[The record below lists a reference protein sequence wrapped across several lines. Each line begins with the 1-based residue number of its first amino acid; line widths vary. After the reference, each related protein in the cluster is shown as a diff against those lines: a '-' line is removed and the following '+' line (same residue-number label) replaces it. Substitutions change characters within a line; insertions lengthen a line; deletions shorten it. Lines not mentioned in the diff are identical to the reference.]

1 MNQIRPGSYSIL
13 PDVIKNLLIINGLF
27 FLAQMTFET
36 VYNIRLEDLLG
47 LRYVAADAFKPYQII
62 TYMFLHGDFGHLFF
76 NMFALWM
83 FGATMENHWG
93 PKKFLIY
100 YLVTGIGAAIVHY
113 IVVYFQM
120 APSLNEV
127 NNLISNPTLPNFHEF
142 LSSVNFEVRSY
153 EMQEHLSKALKVV
166 QSATDVNVKQ
176 TIIDFASIYKTDYL
190 NAPNVIGASGAVYGV
205 LLAFGMTFPNSLIY
219 IYMIIPL
226 KAKYFVIIYGAIE
239 LYLGFSNNMNSN
251 IAHFAHLGGMVFG
264 IFLILYWRKKS
275 RNY

>member
-1 MNQIRPGSYSIL
+1 MNQIRPGSYKIL

-36 VYNIRLEDLLG
+36 VYNIKLESLLG
-47 LRYVAADAFKPYQII
+47 LRYVAADAFKPYQIV

-100 YLVTGIGAAIVHY
+100 YLVTGIGAAVVHY
-113 IVVYFQM
+113 AVVYFQM
-120 APSLNEV
+120 IPSLKEV
-127 NNLISNPTLPNFHEF
+127 NNLILDPTIPNFNDF
-142 LSSVNFEVRSY
+142 ISSINFEIRSY

-166 QSATDVNVKQ
+166 QNAPINEVKQ
-176 TIIDFASIYKTDYL
+176 AIVDFAAIYKTDYL

-251 IAHFAHLGGMVFG
+251 IAHFAHLGGMIFG

>member
-62 TYMFLHGDFGHLFF
+62 TYMFLHDDFGHLFF

-120 APSLNEV
+120 APSINEV